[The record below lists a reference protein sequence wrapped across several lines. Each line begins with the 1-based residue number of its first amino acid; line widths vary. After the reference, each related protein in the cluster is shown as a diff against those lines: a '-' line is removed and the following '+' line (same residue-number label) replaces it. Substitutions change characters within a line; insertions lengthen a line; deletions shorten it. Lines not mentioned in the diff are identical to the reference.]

1 MNLIITC
8 QRNLEEPTILEIQ
21 NILERFGDTD
31 AIIDKTIFS
40 GIIQIETKI
49 DSMNVLDCFKDLIED
64 EPWLIKYCSR
74 IIPIQEECESKLD
87 HITDKVNSLSSI
99 IKKNETYRITVEKR
113 QSSLHTKDIISE
125 IADSLPN
132 KVSLENSDWE
142 IIIQVFQLK
151 LVNVIA
157 VATKPNVKTRQKL
170 INGCMIN
177 RFCP

>member
-21 NILERFGDTD
+21 NILERFGDID
-31 AIIDKTIFS
+31 AIIEKTVFS
-40 GIIQIETKI
+40 GIIQIQTNLDIMKI
-49 DSMNVLDCFKDLIED
+49 LDGFKDIIED

-74 IIPIQEECESKLD
+74 VIPIQEECESGLD
-87 HITDKVNSLSSI
+87 EIRDKVISLSHV

-125 IADSLPN
+125 IANSLSN

-142 IIIQVFQLK
+142 IIVQILRNK
-151 LVNVIA
+151 TGISVIPPDTILS
-157 VATKPNVKTRQKL
+157 VDREKRVEL
-170 INGCMIN
+170 D
-177 RFCP
+177 

>member
-8 QRNLEEPTILEIQ
+8 QRNLEDPTILEIQ

-31 AIIDKTIFS
+31 AIIEKTVFS
-40 GIIQIETKI
+40 GIIQIETK
-49 DSMNVLDCFKDLIED
+49 LDIMQILDQFKEIIED

-87 HITDKVNSLSSI
+87 HITDKVNSLSNI

-113 QSSLHTKDIISE
+113 QSSLHTKDIISK
-125 IADSLPN
+125 IADSISN

-142 IIIQVFQLK
+142 IIIQVLRDRTG
-151 LVNVIA
+151 ISIIP
-157 VATKPNVKTRQKL
+157 PNSILSVDRQKRVEL
-170 INGCMIN
+170 D
-177 RFCP
+177 

>member
-31 AIIDKTIFS
+31 AIIEKTIFS
-40 GIIQIETKI
+40 GIIQIETKL
-49 DSMNVLDCFKDLIED
+49 DSMNVIDGFKDLIDD

-113 QSSLHTKDIISE
+113 QSSLHTKDIISK
-125 IADSLPN
+125 IADSLSN

-142 IIIQVFQLK
+142 IIVQILRDRTGISIIPLDTILSVD
-151 LVNVIA
+151 
-157 VATKPNVKTRQKL
+157 RQKRVEL
-170 INGCMIN
+170 D
-177 RFCP
+177 

>member
-49 DSMNVLDCFKDLIED
+49 DSMNVLDGFKDLIED

-74 IIPIQEECESKLD
+74 IIPIQEECESKLE

-142 IIIQVFQLK
+142 IIIQVLRDRTG
-151 LVNVIA
+151 ISIMP
-157 VATKPNVKTRQKL
+157 PNSILSVDRQKRVEL
-170 INGCMIN
+170 D
-177 RFCP
+177 

>member
-21 NILERFGDTD
+21 NILERFGDAD
-31 AIIDKTIFS
+31 AIIEKTIFS
-40 GIIQIETKI
+40 GIIQIETKL
-49 DSMNVLDCFKDLIED
+49 DSMNVLDSFKDLIEE

-74 IIPIQEECESKLD
+74 IIPIQEECESKLE

-113 QSSLHTKDIISE
+113 QSSLHAKDIISK
-125 IADSLPN
+125 IADSLSN

-142 IIIQVFQLK
+142 IIIQVLRDRTG
-151 LVNVIA
+151 ISIIP
-157 VATKPNVKTRQKL
+157 PNSILSVHKQKRIEL
-170 INGCMIN
+170 D
-177 RFCP
+177 

>member
-21 NILERFGDTD
+21 NILERFGDAD
-31 AIIDKTIFS
+31 AIIEKTIFS
-40 GIIQIETKI
+40 GIIQIETKL
-49 DSMNVLDCFKDLIED
+49 DSMNVLDGFKDLIEE

-74 IIPIQEECESKLD
+74 IIPIQEECESKLE

-113 QSSLHTKDIISE
+113 QSSLHAKDIISK
-125 IADSLPN
+125 IADSLSN

-142 IIIQVFQLK
+142 IIIQVLRDRTG
-151 LVNVIA
+151 ISIIP
-157 VATKPNVKTRQKL
+157 PNSILSVHKQKRIEL
-170 INGCMIN
+170 D
-177 RFCP
+177 

>member
-8 QRNLEEPTILEIQ
+8 QRNLEDPTILEIQ

-31 AIIDKTIFS
+31 AIIEKTVFS
-40 GIIQIETKI
+40 GIIQVETNLDIMK
-49 DSMNVLDCFKDLIED
+49 VLDDFKDIIED

-87 HITDKVNSLSSI
+87 EIRDTVISLSHV

-125 IADSLPN
+125 IANSLSN

-142 IIIQVFQLK
+142 IIIQVLRNRTGVSIIP
-151 LVNVIA
+151 LNSILSVN
-157 VATKPNVKTRQKL
+157 KQK
-170 INGCMIN
+170 
-177 RFCP
+177 RFELD